1 MQRRNNNTVCVV
13 TVFIV
18 LAVAALAIILL
29 RNDTSSNS
37 SNTLDSSSSSTGSA
51 VQQFNNT
58 SLLEH
63 NNAASITYPW
73 TLTGYNKTNNRNED
87 ETTNYHDRPISD
99 YFISITDARGD
110 IVTPIKSTRSNKC
123 TDSSKSLL
131 RFTLISDNYPV
142 RFVCNVCYNLCISC
156 VHMMV
161 FFFA

>member
-1 MQRRNNNTVCVV
+1 MQRRNINTVVCVV
-13 TVFIV
+13 TIFIV
-18 LAVAALAIILL
+18 LAVAVLTIILF
-29 RNDTSSNS
+29 RDTNNNPTIS
-37 SNTLDSSSSSTGSA
+37 DSSSTGSA

-99 YFISITDARGD
+99 FISIDARGG

-131 RFTLISDNYPV
+131 RFTLKTDNYPV
-142 RFVCNVCYNLCISC
+142 RFVCNVCYNLCIWN
-156 VHMMV
+156 VHRYV